1 MPNSPFETMKPYLDP
16 KAKEAIES
24 LQAEGIEPDL
34 ALTYLELTCSEESLY
49 DMPIYPEELDDE
61 TA

>member
-1 MPNSPFETMKPYLDP
+1 MSNQYDALKPYLDP